1 MLQIL
6 SLEEGL
12 TATQVARHLRVASS
26 SASDYLRWLCEVDLV
41 IETNQM
47 YYFRDPVLRFWVENV
62 IKGIE
67 VSISAEPLDLK
78 GLITR
83 LDHQFQRVSEELGD
97 AQESLVRELMRQF
110 HGQQIPGELFHVD
123 SEVTLP
129 AFKDVQSAVSKDG
142 QIELDA
148 VGEGEDRWV
157 VEVKWRNTR
166 CAQSERAGKKELE
179 KLLHHAQER
188 TARGWFVSRM
198 GFSADAIRFAAEN
211 QLFITDKQD
220 LEKLRRLIGQ
230 SKETSQYQLRVL
242 RPALIGNRLHIKV

>member
-1 MLQIL
+1 M
-6 SLEEGL
+6 
-12 TATQVARHLRVASS
+12 
-26 SASDYLRWLCEVDLV
+26 
-41 IETNQM
+41 
-47 YYFRDPVLRFWVENV
+47 
-62 IKGIE
+62 
-67 VSISAEPLDLK
+67 
-78 GLITR
+78 
-83 LDHQFQRVSEELGD
+83 
-97 AQESLVRELMRQF
+97 
-110 HGQQIPGELFHVD
+110 
-123 SEVTLP
+123 
-129 AFKDVQSAVSKDG
+129 QSAVSKDG